1 MVKLSLTKK
10 QFIENRDKAVR
21 YPRNFIKSILR
32 KWEYYGFFKSRP
44 NKRGRYQ
51 E

>member
-10 QFIENRDKAVR
+10 QFIKNRDKAVFN
-21 YPRNFIKSILR
+21 PRNIVKSILR
-32 KWEYYGFFKSRP
+32 KWEYNGFFKSRP